1 MHFTA
6 AADPSPAPVRS
17 TLFASLLLA
26 CMAAWPAAAR
36 GTLDQARESGRLTIG
51 YLADA
56 PPFAYTDGAGKPAG
70 YAVALCSKAGAEVK
84 NELKLPAL
92 SVDFQ
97 VVPFDERLHALEQG
111 RIDILCGVEPTLGR
125 RATMDFSI
133 PILRSGTGVMIRA
146 DAPARLVQVLSESE
160 PAQRPV
166 WRATQGQAPER
177 HVIAVIS
184 GTTVEKRVIDRLRAA
199 RIIADVVP
207 VKSTAAGVQMVLERR
222 AEVFFNDRGLLLEAK
237 KLSPASKQ
245 LVVLDRLYG
254 RTQVALGLRRED
266 DAFRLVV
273 DRVLSRLM
281 RSGETASIYAGY
293 FGAPDRATL
302 DYFQLVALPD

>member
-1 MHFTA
+1 MHHPA
-6 AADPSPAPVRS
+6 APDSSSAPVRAAQ
-17 TLFASLLLA
+17 LAALLLA
-26 CMAAWPAAAR
+26 CVAALPAVAR
-36 GTLDQARESGRLTIG
+36 GTLDQIRESGRLTIG

-56 PPFAYTDGAGKPAG
+56 APFAYTDGSGKPAG
-70 YAVALCSKAGAEVK
+70 YAVALCSKAGEEVR
-84 NELKLPAL
+84 NELKQPAL
-92 SVDFQ
+92 AVNFL
-97 VVPFDERLHALEQG
+97 VVAFDERLHALEQG

-146 DAPARLVQVLSESE
+146 DAPARLVQALSEST

-184 GTTVEKRVIDRLRAA
+184 GTTVERAVIDRLRAA

-245 LVVLDRLYG
+245 LAVLDRLFG
-254 RTQVALGLRRED
+254 RNQIALGVRRD
-266 DAFRLVV
+266 DDTFRLVV

-281 RSGETASIYAGY
+281 RSGETASLYAGY